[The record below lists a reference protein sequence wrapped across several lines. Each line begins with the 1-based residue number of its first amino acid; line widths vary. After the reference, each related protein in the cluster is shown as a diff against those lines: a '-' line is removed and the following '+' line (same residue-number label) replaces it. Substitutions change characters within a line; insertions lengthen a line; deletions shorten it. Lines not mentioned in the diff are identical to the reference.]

1 MFNFKQYDFKRYN
14 IFLLII
20 VTITGVLGAN
30 FVKLASGEEL
40 GPSAFKKQMFGFFLG
55 LLFAIM
61 ISLIDYHFVCKFVI
75 FYYILGVLMAAATKF
90 SPIGTDLTTG
100 SWRWIKL
107 PGINLQPSE
116 LCKIILILTLA
127 VFFTKFEEY
136 MDKFRIFLIGG
147 FIMIL
152 PTAFILVQSDLS
164 SSIVMMFIFCM
175 MIFAAGLSY
184 KIIGAL
190 FAVGVPTFI
199 VAFWYVQQPYQK
211 LLDFYQQGRILG
223 FLDPEKYSDIM
234 YQQNYSYQAIA
245 SGTLLGKLFNDTA
258 STTRVYRHAD
268 VTESDFIFAVIGEE
282 VGFLGSC
289 AIIILL
295 GIIIAICLVT
305 AKKAYDRLGM
315 LIAIGIGS
323 MLLFQ
328 VFCNIGVATRMLPNT
343 GLPLPF
349 ISAGLS
355 SLMSC
360 MIAVG
365 ILLNISLQ
373 STRGRSGGFS
383 MI

>member
-1 MFNFKQYDFKRYN
+1 MFNFKQYNFRRYN
-14 IFLLII
+14 IFLIII
-20 VTITGVLGAN
+20 VTITGILGAN

-40 GPSAFKKQMFGFFLG
+40 GPSALKKQIIGFFLG
-55 LLFAIM
+55 LIFAIV
-61 ISLIDYHFVCKFVI
+61 ISLIDYHFICKFVV
-75 FYYILGVLMAAATKF
+75 FYYILGVLMAAATRF
-90 SPIGTDLTTG
+90 SPIGTDLNTG
-100 SWRWIKL
+100 SYRWIKL
-107 PGINLQPSE
+107 PGLNLQPSE
-116 LCKIILILTLA
+116 LCKIILILSLA
-127 VFFTKFEEY
+127 VFFTKYEEY
-136 MDKFRIFLIGG
+136 MDKFRIFILGG
-147 FIMIL
+147 VLMFL

-199 VAFWYVQQPYQK
+199 AVFWYVQQPYQK

-223 FLDPEKYSDIM
+223 FLNPDKYSDIM

-245 SGTLLGKLFNDTA
+245 SGTLIGKLFNDTA

-289 AIIILL
+289 AIIFLL

-305 AKKAYDRLGM
+305 AKKASDRIGM

-323 MLLFQ
+323 MFMFQ
-328 VFCNIGVATRMLPNT
+328 TFANIGVATRILPNT

-360 MIAVG
+360 MIGVG
-365 ILLNISLQ
+365 LLLNIRLQ
-373 STRGRSGGFS
+373 SSRSRSGGFS